1 MPVLPAVAL
10 PASVDCLVVGGG
22 PAGASLSFLLA
33 RQGMSV
39 VLVDDGAPRP
49 GSPMET
55 LLPSSLRALERC
67 GLAEAVARCSE
78 VDRRRHG
85 AMWDTEAIVWR
96 DETRPGLCL
105 RRPVFDIGLRTWA
118 AAHGALVLCPA
129 DVRSLPKSGR
139 GDVTIAQDGREHT
152 VTARTIAIAT
162 GRRSVATRCGVTVVE
177 EGPRTAAFA
186 FRIENANPTANTA
199 MVAAAPDGWCWWIG
213 DDREGVRI
221 VATVDAEAPSEPIR
235 AVVDRVLLHASRSTG
250 LELPNRP
257 EAAVR
262 ATARRA
268 RTENG
273 FFLVGDAAATLDPLA
288 SQGTEKALVGAEA
301 AALAIRTA
309 LQHEDLRPLAL
320 AHHRSWEHSLF
331 TAHRRTTS
339 EFYAR
344 VQRFADRPFWA
355 KRAAAAAPFSPAP
368 VPATLVRSQRV
379 HEAPMLIRHG
389 RELVVTTGFAFA
401 GNDPIARIGR
411 VAIAPLMAAFST
423 PRSVAEVV
431 AEAGEDPSLF
441 VMGSA
446 VVRAAIA
453 ELWHEQMLV
462 AAPSPD

>member
-1 MPVLPAVAL
+1 MPVLPAIAL
-10 PASVDCLVVGGG
+10 PAFVDCLVVGGG
-22 PAGASLSFLLA
+22 PAGASLSGLLA
-33 RQGMSV
+33 RDGMSV
-39 VLVDDGAPRP
+39 VLIDDGAPRP
-49 GSPMET
+49 GSPLET
-55 LLPSSLRALERC
+55 LLPSALRALDRC

-96 DETRPGLCL
+96 DETRAGLCL
-105 RRPVFDIGLRTWA
+105 RRPEFDTGLRTWA
-118 AAHGALVLCPA
+118 AANGAVVLCPA
-129 DVRSLPKSGR
+129 TARTLPVSGS
-139 GDVTIAQDGREHT
+139 GEVTIAHAGREHT
-152 VTARTIAIAT
+152 LTARTIAIAT
-162 GRRSVATRCGVTVVE
+162 GRRSVATRCGVAVVE

-186 FRIENANPTANTA
+186 FRVESAHQATNTA

-213 DDREGVRI
+213 DDRKGVRI

-309 LQHEDLRPLAL
+309 LQHETLRPLAL
-320 AHHRSWEHSLF
+320 VHHRAWEHSLF
-331 TAHRRTTS
+331 AAHRRTTA

-344 VQRFADRPFWA
+344 VQRYADRPFWA
-355 KRAAAAAPFSPAP
+355 KRAAVAAPFSPAP
-368 VPATLVRSQRV
+368 VPASLVRSQMV
-379 HEAPMLIRHG
+379 HEAPMLLRHG

-411 VAIAPLMAAFST
+411 VAIAPLMAAF
-423 PRSVAEVV
+423 
-431 AEAGEDPSLF
+431 
-441 VMGSA
+441 
-446 VVRAAIA
+446 
-453 ELWHEQMLV
+453 
-462 AAPSPD
+462 